1 MIKTIIFDFGDVFIN
16 LDKEGAVKLALE
28 KFEITELD
36 EELQSINALYE
47 QGLISTDEFL
57 DFYADSFPKLSKE
70 ELKSIWNFIL
80 RDFPEHRLQFIKQLA
95 KDNNHQLILLSN
107 TNELHIDYIKK
118 NVSFYEDF
126 KNCFDQFYLSH
137 EINLRKP
144 NADIF
149 NFVLTYWPKTD
160 LLSRCL
166 WHQFTENKLKAEE
179 CLFIDDTL
187 ENTQTALQLGI
198 NVWNNNPATEDIVD
212 IFTIK
217 KELF

>member
-16 LDKEGAVKLALE
+16 LDKEGALKLALE

-57 DFYADSFPKLSKE
+57 DFYADNFPKLSRN
-70 ELKSIWNFIL
+70 ELKSIWNHIIK
-80 RDFPEHRLQFIKQLA
+80 DFPEHRLQFIKQLA

-118 NVSFYEDF
+118 NVSFYEEF

-149 NFVLTYWPKTD
+149 NFVLI
-160 LLSRCL
+160 
-166 WHQFTENKLKAEE
+166 ENNLNAEE

-187 ENTQTALQLGI
+187 ENTQTAQQLGI
-198 NVWNNNPATEDIVD
+198 NVWNNNPAAEDIVD

-217 KELF
+217 NELF

>member
-16 LDKEGAVKLALE
+16 LDKEGALKLALE
-28 KFEITELD
+28 KFEIKELD

-57 DFYADSFPKLSKE
+57 DFYADNFPKLNKD
-70 ELKSIWNFIL
+70 ELKSIWNHIIK
-80 RDFPEHRLQFIKQLA
+80 DFPEHRLQFIKQLA

-126 KNCFDQFYLSH
+126 KNCFEQFYLSH

-149 NFVLTYWPKTD
+149 NFVLT
-160 LLSRCL
+160 
-166 WHQFTENKLKAEE
+166 ENKLNAEE

-187 ENTQTALQLGI
+187 ENTQTAQQLGI

-217 KELF
+217 KEFF

>member
-16 LDKEGAVKLALE
+16 LDKEGALKLALE

-57 DFYADSFPKLSKE
+57 DFYADNFPKLSKE

-80 RDFPEHRLQFIKQLA
+80 KDFPEHRLQFIKQLA

-107 TNELHIDYIKK
+107 TNELHIDYIKN
-118 NVSFYEDF
+118 NVSFYEEF

-149 NFVLTYWPKTD
+149 NFVLT
-160 LLSRCL
+160 
-166 WHQFTENKLKAEE
+166 ENKLNAEE

-187 ENTQTALQLGI
+187 ENTQTAQQLGI

>member
-16 LDKEGAVKLALE
+16 LDKEGALKLALE

-57 DFYADSFPKLSKE
+57 DFYADNFPKLNKD
-70 ELKSIWNFIL
+70 ELKSIWNHIIK
-80 RDFPEHRLQFIKQLA
+80 DFPEHRLQFIKQLA
-95 KDNNHQLILLSN
+95 KDNNYQLILLSN
-107 TNELHIDYIKK
+107 TNELHIDYIKN
-118 NVSFYEDF
+118 NVSFYEEF
-126 KNCFDQFYLSH
+126 KDCFDQFYLSH

-149 NFVLTYWPKTD
+149 NFVLT
-160 LLSRCL
+160 
-166 WHQFTENKLKAEE
+166 ENKLNAEE

-187 ENTQTALQLGI
+187 ENTQTAQQLGI

-217 KELF
+217 KDLF

>member
-16 LDKEGAVKLALE
+16 LDKEGALKLALE

-57 DFYADSFPKLSKE
+57 DFYADNFPKLSKD
-70 ELKSIWNFIL
+70 ELKSIWNYIIK
-80 RDFPEHRLQFIKQLA
+80 DFPEHRLQFIKQLA

-149 NFVLTYWPKTD
+149 NFVL
-160 LLSRCL
+160 S
-166 WHQFTENKLKAEE
+166 ENKLNAEE

-187 ENTQTALQLGI
+187 VNTQTAQKLGI